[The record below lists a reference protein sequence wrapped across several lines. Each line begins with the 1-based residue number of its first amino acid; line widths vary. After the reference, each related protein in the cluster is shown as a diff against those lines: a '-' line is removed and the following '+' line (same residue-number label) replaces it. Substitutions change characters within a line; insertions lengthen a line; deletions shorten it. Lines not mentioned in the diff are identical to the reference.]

1 MKTVIISI
9 KPEYVEKIFSGE
21 KKWEFRKSR
30 ITADKFFIYET
41 APISR
46 IVGEFTPRWIGEGT
60 PEAIYAETC
69 NDGAGIDYD
78 KFFEYFKGHKTA
90 FAYEITNLKNMS
102 LLFRLLT
109 MVSNAHRRVFVICKR
124 MVKHERP

>member
-1 MKTVIISI
+1 MKTAIISI

-21 KKWEFRKSR
+21 KKWEFRKCR
-30 ITADKFFIYET
+30 ITADKFLIYET
-41 APISR
+41 APTSK
-46 IVGEFTPRWIGEGT
+46 IVGEFTPRWVGEGT

-90 FAYEITNLKNMS
+90 FAYEITNLKKYNEP
-102 LLFRLLT
+102 LPL
-109 MVSNAHRRVFVICKR
+109 AHYGFKR
-124 MVKHERP
+124 PPLSFCYAKKEQSK